1 MSVPDGVP
9 DFSGKCISC
18 DMLNE
23 DTCLDLCEPR
33 FESQGGRLFLVG
45 VIPAGC
51 TSSDWAEGCTAA
63 IAWDRVTSYI
73 VLDSAGEY
81 QRRITISKEHR
92 EEK

>member
-1 MSVPDGVP
+1 MSIPDSVP

-18 DMLNE
+18 DLLN
-23 DTCLDLCEPR
+23 DDNCLDLCEAR
-33 FESQGGRLFLVG
+33 LETQGGRLFIVG
-45 VIPAGC
+45 TIPAGC

-73 VLDSAGEY
+73 VLDSVEEY
-81 QRRITISKEHR
+81 QRRIAISKDHD